1 MIMNNNE
8 QIVYDALIDV
18 LIDSETNQINES
30 LRGISQ
36 TGLRKIIAKSIKD
49 FRDAA
54 LEIVSAEEIKIIAL
68 NELDEDEFEQLKV
81 ELFTVYDLV

>member
-1 MIMNNNE
+1 MNNNE
-8 QIVYDALIDV
+8 QIVYDALIEV

-36 TGLRKIIAKSIKD
+36 TGLRKIITKSIKE

-54 LEIVSAEEIKIIAL
+54 LGIVSNEEIKIIDI
-68 NELDEDEFEQLKV
+68 NEIDEDEFEKLNV
-81 ELFTVYDLV
+81 ELFTVYDLA

>member
-1 MIMNNNE
+1 MNNNE

-54 LEIVSAEEIKIIAL
+54 HEIVSAEEIKIIAL

>member
-1 MIMNNNE
+1 MNNNE
-8 QIVYDALIDV
+8 QIVYDALIEV

-49 FRDAA
+49 FRDVA
-54 LEIVSAEEIKIIAL
+54 LEIVSDEEVKIIAL
-68 NELDEDEFEQLKV
+68 NELDEEEFEQLKV
-81 ELFTVYDLV
+81 ELFTVYDLS

>member
-1 MIMNNNE
+1 MNNNE

-36 TGLRKIIAKSIKD
+36 TGLSKIMAKSIKD
-49 FRDAA
+49 FRDAE
-54 LEIVSAEEIKIIAL
+54 LEIVSDEEIKIIAL